1 MLDCQINLVPLY
13 YDKGRNHSI
22 ADGSVEGRQCADNR
36 SYQQAVKR
44 ANSSFTLSVRAV
56 IRALAS
62 FN

>member
-36 SYQQAVKR
+36 SYRQGKR
-44 ANSSFTLSVRAV
+44 AVGP
-56 IRALAS
+56 
-62 FN
+62 FNGPYRPGS